1 MARRM
6 DDVEPRWVAADVL
19 RVASI
24 FELIALLVLAFAC
37 VRYMQYMDAYALG
50 L

>member
-1 MARRM
+1 
-6 DDVEPRWVAADVL
+6 V
-19 RVASI
+19 
-24 FELIALLVLAFAC
+24 ALLVLLAFAC